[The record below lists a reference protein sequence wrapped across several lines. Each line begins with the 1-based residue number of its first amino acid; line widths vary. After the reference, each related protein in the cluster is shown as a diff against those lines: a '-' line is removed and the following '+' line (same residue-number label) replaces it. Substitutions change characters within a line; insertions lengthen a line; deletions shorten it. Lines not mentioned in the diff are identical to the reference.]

1 LNRFPRFCPLSFLE
15 EETMMQRPKVLVSGT
30 VNSRVPSNSNLSDF
44 QVIEPMILSSVI
56 MSK

>member
-1 LNRFPRFCPLSFLE
+1 
-15 EETMMQRPKVLVSGT
+15 MMQRPKVLVSGT